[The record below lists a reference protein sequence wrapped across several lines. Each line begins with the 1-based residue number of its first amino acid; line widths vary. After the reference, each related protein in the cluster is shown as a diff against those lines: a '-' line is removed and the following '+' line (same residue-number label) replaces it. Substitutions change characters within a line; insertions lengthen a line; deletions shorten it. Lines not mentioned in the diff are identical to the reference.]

1 MRACF
6 GTRGARWAVAVAL
19 LAAAQTGLAQRDPRP
34 QWPTPTPPRGYLS
47 VGAGIAAHATDCAG
61 SRQCDRV
68 GGAGPPPRGGGGAA
82 APPPARGPGGGGGAR
97 AALGLFVTP
106 VLALEVAAVDFG
118 QGRIGDGYGDA
129 EFGVRLVGVGI
140 ALPLEYGARFNGLL
154 RLGVAGVRATLRP
167 LPAGTA
173 PSSTGSSIEGYY
185 GLTLGYMLTPLLAAE
200 LSFDGTRGYVGHA
213 GGRVDALAL
222 GLSLRF

>member
-47 VGAGIAAHATDCAG
+47 VGAGSAAHATDGAG
-61 SRQCDRV
+61 SRL
-68 GGAGPPPRGGGGAA
+68 GAGGGGA
-82 APPPARGPGGGGGAR
+82 AR

>member
-1 MRACF
+1 MKARF
-6 GTRGARWAVAVAL
+6 GNPWARCAVAAAL
-19 LAAAQTGLAQRDPRP
+19 LAAAQTSLAQRDPRP
-34 QWPTPTPPRGYLS
+34 QWQTQTPPRGYLS
-47 VGAGIAAHATDCAG
+47 VGAGVAAFATDCVG

-68 GGAGPPPRGGGGAA
+68 GGAT
-82 APPPARGPGGGGGAR
+82 R
-97 AALGLFVTP
+97 AALGLFLTP
-106 VLALEVAAVDFG
+106 ELALEVAAVDFG
-118 QGRIGDGYGDA
+118 QSRIGDGYGDA
-129 EFGVRLVGVGI
+129 EFGVRMVGVGI

-173 PSSTGSSIEGYY
+173 QSSTGSSVEGYY

>member
-1 MRACF
+1 MRP
-6 GTRGARWAVAVAL
+6 RDIVPGARCVVAAAL
-19 LAAAQTGLAQRDPRP
+19 LAAAQTALAQHGPRP
-34 QWPTPTPPRGYLS
+34 PWPTQTAPRGYLS
-47 VGAGIAAHATDCAG
+47 VGAGVAALATDCAG

-68 GGAGPPPRGGGGAA
+68 GSA
-82 APPPARGPGGGGGAR
+82 AR

-106 VLALEVAAVDFG
+106 ELALEVAAVDFG

-140 ALPLEYGARFNGLL
+140 AVPLEYGSRFNGLL

-173 PSSTGSSIEGYY
+173 PSSTGSSVEGYY
-185 GLTLGYMLTPLLAAE
+185 GLTLGYLLTPLLAAE
-200 LSFDGTRGYVGHA
+200 LSFDGTRGYVGPV
-213 GGRVDALAL
+213 GGRVDALTL